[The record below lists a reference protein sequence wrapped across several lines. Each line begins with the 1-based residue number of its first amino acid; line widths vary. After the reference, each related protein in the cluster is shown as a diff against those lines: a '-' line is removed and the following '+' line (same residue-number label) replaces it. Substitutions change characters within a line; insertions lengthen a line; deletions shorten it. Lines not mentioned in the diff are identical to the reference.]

1 MGSCDGPI
9 SEMDFIV
16 IEGDIARQRADAL
29 VSAADTT
36 LAMSGGSARALGDGG
51 GDALHEAAVEA
62 GPVDPGE
69 VAVTDAFGLA
79 ADAVIHAAAKPA
91 GGVATDETVRK
102 ATRRALNEAE
112 SYGCR
117 SIVLPALGCGVGG
130 MDLTNGARIIA
141 EELDRF
147 ESTTLTDIRLIA
159 YTASNRETLQVAADD
174 VRLES
179 G

>member
-1 MGSCDGPI
+1 
-9 SEMDFIV
+9 MDSIV
-16 IEGDIARQRADAL
+16 LAGDIARQRADAL

-69 VAVTDAFGLA
+69 VAVTDAFDLA
-79 ADAVIHAAAKPA
+79 ADVVVHAAAKPA
-91 GGVATDETVRK
+91 GGLATEATIRR
-102 ATRRALNEAE
+102 ATRHALTEAE
-112 SYGCR
+112 SHGCR

-130 MDLTNGARIIA
+130 VDLADGARVIA

-147 ESTTLTDIRLIA
+147 ESTTLTDVRLIA
-159 YTASNRETLQVAADD
+159 YTASDRETLQAVADD
-174 VRLES
+174 VRLER